1 MKLKNEIKEL
11 DDVNL
16 YLDQYKHYVNSAEL
30 VSERR
35 LKSNTLFISLQ
46 SILITLIGLFN
57 VDREVSLKSL
67 IVLSILGIVISAIWL
82 IYINSFKQ
90 LNKLKFTVI
99 NEMESSMPFQPYN
112 YEWYLDKRNSE
123 KYIRLSKIE
132 KLIPLFFVF
141 CYLLLCFCKFK
152 NFI

>member
-1 MKLKNEIKEL
+1 MNLKNEIIDL
-11 DDVNL
+11 NVTNI

-35 LKSNTLFISLQ
+35 LKANTLFISLQ

-57 VDREVSLKSL
+57 VDRDVNLKSL
-67 IVLSILGIVISAIWL
+67 IVLSILGLLISFIWL

-99 NEMESSMPFQPYN
+99 NEMEANMPFNSYN
-112 YEWYLDKRNSE
+112 YEWYLDKSNAE
-123 KYIRLSKIE
+123 KYIRLSKVE
-132 KLIPLFFVF
+132 KLIPLFFIA
-141 CYLLLCFCKFK
+141 CYVILCILKYIE
-152 NFI
+152 FI

>member
-11 DDVNL
+11 DNVNL

-57 VDREVSLKSL
+57 VGRDVSLKSL
-67 IVLSILGIVISAIWL
+67 IVLSILGIVISIIWL

-99 NEMESSMPFQPYN
+99 NEMESFMPFQSYN
-112 YEWYLDKRNSE
+112 YEWHLDKRNSK
-123 KYIRLSKIE
+123 KYIRLSMIE

-141 CYLLLCFCKFK
+141 CYLLLCVFKFK

>member
-11 DDVNL
+11 DGVNL

-46 SILITLIGLFN
+46 SVLITLIGLFN
-57 VDREVSLKSL
+57 VDRDVSLKSL

-112 YEWYLDKRNSE
+112 YEWHLDKRNSE

-141 CYLLLCFCKFK
+141 CYLLLCFFKFK